1 MLDNLPKVHMGET
14 AKLGFEGRQTGLV
27 TWLCTTTLPPGKQW
41 MNVSSPGSRTRQSI
55 SAAIGKKALQTMKKR
70 RRKRREEEDNEEK
83 EKREE
88 EEK

>member
-1 MLDNLPKVHMGET
+1 
-14 AKLGFEGRQTGLV
+14 
-27 TWLCTTTLPPGKQW
+27 